1 MPYSASKVLW
11 ALVEL
16 VCFLAI
22 FGAVVVCV
30 VVAAKHITSRLPP
43 TPSPTP
49 FAAVSCPHC
58 GQPITVRLGK
68 PEGFRPGSGPSA
80 EEGER

>member
-22 FGAVVVCV
+22 LGAVVVG
-30 VVAAKHITSRLPP
+30 VVAAVKHYQSIAA
-43 TPSPTP
+43 TPRPTP